1 MFFFDFDE
9 QTITDTKAKIGEL
22 TAMMRKN
29 SGLSQG
35 ELAVQLAVSR
45 FTITNLESGKNVTID
60 TLLKVFRHFGALD
73 RLGSFIQ
80 QLSEE
85 QNIKP
90 LY

>member
-1 MFFFDFDE
+1 MFVFDFDE
-9 QTITDTKAKIGEL
+9 QTINDTKVKIGKL
-22 TAMMRKN
+22 TALMRKN

-35 ELAVQLAVSR
+35 ELAKQLAVSR
-45 FTITNLESGKNVTID
+45 FTITNLENGRNVTID

-73 RLGSFIQ
+73 RLSSFIQ

>member
-9 QTITDTKAKIGEL
+9 QTINDTKVKIGKL
-22 TAMMRKN
+22 TALMRKN

-35 ELAVQLAVSR
+35 ELASQLAVSR
-45 FTITNLESGKNVTID
+45 FTITNLENGRNVTID

-73 RLGSFIQ
+73 RFSSFIQ

>member
-9 QTITDTKAKIGEL
+9 KTIADTKARIGEL

-29 SGLSQG
+29 NGMSQG

-60 TLLKVFRHFGALD
+60 TLLKVFRHFGTLD
-73 RLGSFIQ
+73 RLSSFIQ